1 MKVPFKN
8 IDELSKAVE
17 AGEIN
22 TLKKAVKAKCLD
34 CSCYNST
41 EVRECPVKNCPLYAF
56 RNGKNP
62 YRKKRDI
69 SEEERQQLAERM
81 RKNIHFSK

>member
-1 MKVPFKN
+1 MYKN

-22 TLKKAVKAKCLD
+22 TLKKAIQAKCMD

-41 EVRECPVKNCPLYAF
+41 EVRECIVKTCPLYAF

-62 YRKKRDI
+62 YRKKRMMSD
-69 SEEERQQLAERM
+69 EQKQAAAERLM
-81 RKNIHFSK
+81 SARASKKQ